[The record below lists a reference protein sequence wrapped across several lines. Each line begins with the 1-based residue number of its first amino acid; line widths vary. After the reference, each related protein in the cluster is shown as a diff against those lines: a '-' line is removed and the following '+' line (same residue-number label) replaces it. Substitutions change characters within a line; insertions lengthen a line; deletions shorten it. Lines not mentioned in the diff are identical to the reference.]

1 MKAFISERAK
11 KELDEM
17 NSELAEAFLVHI
29 EKLLGMPPRRH
40 LKHGIPCHVENVT
53 KQARMIYEIDGENLQ
68 VLHCF
73 SSHKEYERWY
83 KSYK

>member
-40 LKHGIPCHVENVT
+40 LKHG
-53 KQARMIYEIDGENLQ
+53 ENLQ